1 MLKQFNQSTSDPLP
15 EWLTSPQFHD
25 LVSLALHRAVAHRLR
40 SNPRLLQK
48 AKSNLK
54 IWLGKSQAISA
65 WLEWQEILETSSI
78 EKVLKIITA
87 ETEEGQRLRSSSPF
101 VGLLTAEERRQII
114 KECEKARPV

>member
-1 MLKQFNQSTSDPLP
+1 MLKQLNQSTSESVP
-15 EWLTSPQFHD
+15 EWLASPQFHD
-25 LVSLALHRAVAHRLR
+25 FVSLALHRAVAHRLR
-40 SNPRLLQK
+40 SNPRLIQK

-54 IWLGKSQAISA
+54 NWLSGNRAISA
-65 WLEWQEILETSSI
+65 WLEWREILETSSI

-101 VGLLTAEERRQII
+101 VGLITAEERRQII

>member
-1 MLKQFNQSTSDPLP
+1 MLKQLNQSTSESFS
-15 EWLTSPQFHD
+15 EWLASPQFYD
-25 LVSLALHRAVAHRLR
+25 FVSLALHRAVAHRLR
-40 SNPRLLQK
+40 SDPRLIQK
-48 AKSNLK
+48 AKSNLNN
-54 IWLGKSQAISA
+54 WLNRNQAVSA

-101 VGLLTAEERRQII
+101 VGLITAEERRQII